1 MENRSH
7 ALAAGAFV
15 LLVAALLAGLA
26 LWLTR
31 DQTAY
36 RLYELSSK
44 DGVSGLQP
52 QAAVRYKGVAVG
64 KVTTIGFDP
73 QVSGNVLIR
82 IAVNTTTPLTP
93 TTFATLSFQGI
104 TGLAFVQLDDDGTK
118 TADAVGKGSSGV
130 PRLPMRTS
138 QLGELSEK
146 VPEILAQVDEMTLRL
161 NQLLSDANQKHIAQ
175 ALEGAAQSAG
185 AINRLANTLDHTL
198 TQRLDPALASLP
210 LLAANTD
217 KTLQALQTTATDVS
231 RTANAFTTTA
241 ERLNAP
247 NGPMDRLA
255 QGTGALA
262 HAAEGFGSTTL
273 PRLNRVGE
281 DASRA
286 MRQLSRTVVG
296 LNDNPQSLIFGS
308 GTIQPGPGEPGFV
321 SPSALSATTSG
332 ARP

>member
-1 MENRSH
+1 M
-7 ALAAGAFV
+7 
-15 LLVAALLAGLA
+15 
-26 LWLTR
+26 
-31 DQTAY
+31 
-36 RLYELSSK
+36 
-44 DGVSGLQP
+44 
-52 QAAVRYKGVAVG
+52 
-64 KVTTIGFDP
+64 
-73 QVSGNVLIR
+73 
-82 IAVNTTTPLTP
+82 
-93 TTFATLSFQGI
+93 
-104 TGLAFVQLDDDGTK
+104 
-118 TADAVGKGSSGV
+118 
-130 PRLPMRTS
+130 PRLPLRTS
-138 QLGELSEK
+138 QLGEISAK

-210 LLAANTD
+210 LLAASTD
-217 KTLQALQTTATDVS
+217 KTLQALQATATDVS

-262 HAAEGFGSTTL
+262 HAADGFGSTTL
-273 PRLNRVGE
+273 PRINRVGE

-296 LNDNPQSLIFGS
+296 INDNPQSLVFGN

-321 SPSALSATTSG
+321 SPSVLPATASG